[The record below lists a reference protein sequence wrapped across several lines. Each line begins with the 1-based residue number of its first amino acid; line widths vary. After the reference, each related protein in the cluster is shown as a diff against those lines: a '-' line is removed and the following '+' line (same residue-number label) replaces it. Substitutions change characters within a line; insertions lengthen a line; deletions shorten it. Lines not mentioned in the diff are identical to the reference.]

1 VYETQIKENYINSV
15 KDHLTLENM
24 INIYYSENLINYTS
38 GMNEEDKYFL
48 NLLEEHSKITDFDAK
63 RIKSKEIYFILLKKF
78 LIEKDNYETL
88 TVIKIYK

>member
-1 VYETQIKENYINSV
+1 
-15 KDHLTLENM
+15 
-24 INIYYSENLINYTS
+24 
-38 GMNEEDKYFL
+38 MNEEDKYFL